1 MEFQVQKEE
10 LLQNTLQRIYKRN
23 STMPGQGLLIS
34 LSYPP
39 KKKETLQMNTTS
51 GNTGAAIVLAVLLLF
66 AGTDSPAS
74 AQGKPTPLK
83 IGTYDSRVVTFA
95 YSRSAYF
102 REYQATLHSRYEA
115 AKQAND
121 TAKMNELQ
129 VQGMTYQHLLHQR
142 VFGSGSITS
151 VIDLV
156 KDQLPALA
164 KTAGVSLVVSQWEIS
179 YQGSGVELTDLTDQ
193 VAQLFKPTEDI
204 SKMAA
209 EIRKTAPVPLEQ
221 LTIEDEK
228 Y

>member
-1 MEFQVQKEE
+1 VDFQVQKEE
-10 LLQNTLQRIYKRN
+10 LLQNTLQRIYKRI
-23 STMPGQGLLIS
+23 STAPGSGRLIS
-34 LSYPP
+34 LLYPL
-39 KKKETLQMNTTS
+39 KKEAKQMSTKS
-51 GNTGAAIVLAVLLLF
+51 RNTGAAIPLVLLLLF
-66 AGTDSPAS
+66 AGTGSPAS
-74 AQGKPTPLK
+74 GQGKPTALK

-102 REYQATLHSRYEA
+102 REYQASLHTEYEA
-115 AKQAND
+115 AKKAND

-129 VQGMTYQHLLHQR
+129 VQGLTYQHLLHQR
-142 VFGSGSITS
+142 VFGTGSITS
-151 VIDLV
+151 VIDMV

-164 KTAGVSLVVSQWEIS
+164 KTAGVSLIVSQWEIS
-179 YQGSGVELTDLTDQ
+179 YQGSNVELTDLTDQ